1 MNLPFYLTGGT
12 ALSRYY
18 FNHRFSADLDLFVN
32 NDRQFDVYVD
42 RVFDVLE
49 DEQAKGRFIV
59 DHAKKSRKKHL
70 RRFFLFATMI
80 LT

>member
-1 MNLPFYLTGGT
+1 
-12 ALSRYY
+12 
-18 FNHRFSADLDLFVN
+18 
-32 NDRQFDVYVD
+32 VYVD